1 MDFANLLIQYYTSKK
16 TGAIKLNEGKKQWV
30 FYFKEGGLSY
40 TRSNIKSESSS
51 SLNALYPDASR
62 DELIHKQA
70 LMRLQKGFGP
80 LIKIEELE
88 KSSEKILPYS
98 TLDLY
103 LEMIK
108 ALGEE
113 KLTELCSEFSDEKF
127 ILSETPEL
135 SNENSLNYLSSLDGS
150 RPSSIQ
156 MRIVGIDI
164 SLGFSSLWLAHSLG
178 CLKLPETG
186 EIDALFDFDLEELI
200 QKAFP
205 EDDNTNQPSFS
216 TPPAEPEKTSPL
228 ETTSPSKEEYEE
240 EDSEDSYTFSDEDD
254 KSEPIAQELEQPTAT
269 DTQLEQLN
277 VLQSKIEM
285 AENHFDILGFA
296 WDSEA
301 DVFERAYR
309 DLTTQLHP
317 DRFNNYDDETREL
330 ATVLFDKVREAWE
343 ILGDPDK
350 RKAYTDKEIHGI
362 KTEDELAMEELQA
375 MLAADAAFSRG
386 KGLFNQ
392 GRLQPAHEQFKIAVE
407 SAPDQPE
414 FKGYYGYTTFAT
426 LRSSKPEEA
435 DIGIDLIKEAIEINQ
450 GQEKK
455 LDTLWVLLGR
465 AYREKGEV
473 ELAKKVLMR
482 ALKMNAANPDAKREL
497 SRVMG
502 KDSKSQK
509 KPEKKSGFF
518 SGLFGGKK

>member
-1 MDFANLLIQYYTSKK
+1 LIQYYTSKK

-216 TPPAEPEKTSPL
+216 TP
-228 ETTSPSKEEYEE
+228 
-240 EDSEDSYTFSDEDD
+240 
-254 KSEPIAQELEQPTAT
+254 
-269 DTQLEQLN
+269 
-277 VLQSKIEM
+277 
-285 AENHFDILGFA
+285 
-296 WDSEA
+296 
-301 DVFERAYR
+301 
-309 DLTTQLHP
+309 
-317 DRFNNYDDETREL
+317 
-330 ATVLFDKVREAWE
+330 
-343 ILGDPDK
+343 
-350 RKAYTDKEIHGI
+350 
-362 KTEDELAMEELQA
+362 
-375 MLAADAAFSRG
+375 
-386 KGLFNQ
+386 
-392 GRLQPAHEQFKIAVE
+392 
-407 SAPDQPE
+407 
-414 FKGYYGYTTFAT
+414 
-426 LRSSKPEEA
+426 
-435 DIGIDLIKEAIEINQ
+435 
-450 GQEKK
+450 
-455 LDTLWVLLGR
+455 
-465 AYREKGEV
+465 
-473 ELAKKVLMR
+473 
-482 ALKMNAANPDAKREL
+482 
-497 SRVMG
+497 
-502 KDSKSQK
+502 
-509 KPEKKSGFF
+509 
-518 SGLFGGKK
+518 